1 MIHNNFFKAKT
12 NLATVRILTKE
23 ECLYNDVPLT
33 ENDFDQILDRN
44 TWFWSPYAK
53 ISLPLFGKQA
63 NHSKENPINLQNKTN
78 QSKESKMD
86 IWKCK
91 NKNSALNKLT
101 SYMEKNEIA
110 ISQMKWKER
119 ISFYKMKNVSLSL
132 FF

>member
-1 MIHNNFFKAKT
+1 M
-12 NLATVRILTKE
+12 VRILTKE
-23 ECLYNDVPLT
+23 EYLYNDVLLT

-44 TWFWSPYAK
+44 TWFWAPYAK

-63 NHSKENPINLQNKTN
+63 NHSKENPINLHNKTN

-91 NKNSALNKLT
+91 NKKSALNKLT

-110 ISQMKWKER
+110 MSQMKWKER
-119 ISFYKMKNVSLSL
+119 ISFYKMKNMSLS
-132 FF
+132 FFFKL